1 MSILIVFAGKNG
13 TTKKCAA
20 LLQEQL
26 PGSRVVDLIEDAPDL
41 TDSDTIIIG
50 GCIRMGQLHKTVR
63 KFMEANAAILSEKRL
78 AFFLCSGFTDNAEEM
93 FKNNIPSY
101 LLKFSI
107 AHEAFGGELHM
118 EQLRGM
124 DKWIAKM
131 GRRAMGDRPAPHI
144 FEENIARLAQAVL
157 HDPDAAESSPA
168 H

>member
-1 MSILIVFAGKNG
+1 
-13 TTKKCAA
+13 
-20 LLQEQL
+20 
-26 PGSRVVDLIEDAPDL
+26 
-41 TDSDTIIIG
+41 
-50 GCIRMGQLHKTVR
+50 
-63 KFMEANAAILSEKRL
+63 
-78 AFFLCSGFTDNAEEM
+78 
-93 FKNNIPSY
+93 
-101 LLKFSI
+101 
-107 AHEAFGGELHM
+107 M